1 MHATRFSLS
10 FPLSVLAA
18 VATASLV
25 ACGGSN
31 DATIV
36 DVAPTPVAIGDAI
49 AITTSGRVVSF
60 NRATPATLVSNL
72 AVRGLGTNE
81 RLVGIDV
88 RPSNNTVYAVSSL
101 GGIFT
106 LDATTGTLTRASSLS
121 VALQGTAFGVDFN
134 PMADRLRIVSNTGQN
149 LRVDVTSGA
158 ATVDGA
164 VNGSPATVSA
174 SAYTNSFDG
183 TTSTQLYNLDAA
195 TGTLLLQDPPNNGTQ
210 ANPVALGV
218 TFDTANGFD
227 IDARN
232 NRGYAAV
239 TVGGANRLYT
249 VPLSGTGGATLVGAI
264 GTADAITGLALVQPA
279 TPRAYALTDDGRL
292 AAFSPS
298 APNTITASVAISGL
312 AAGETVLGVDF
323 RPANARLYALT
334 SAARLLTID
343 PDTGVPSAAVALAA
357 DATDT
362 TLPYAGLTGTTFSVD
377 FNPVADRLRVISST
391 GQNLRINV
399 DTGATTTDGVI
410 NRTVPP
416 TVLAGAYTNS
426 FAGTTATVLYD
437 VEGNTNVLSQQNPPN
452 DGTLVDVGPI
462 GFALGGRA
470 SLDIAGGANGLVLAA
485 LRNGATG
492 PFSLYTVSLT
502 TGAATLYRN
511 TGAASLSF
519 IGGAGGPAVRDV
531 AIRY

>member
-1 MHATRFSLS
+1 MQNKRFSLS
-10 FPLSVLAA
+10 LLAV
-18 VATASLV
+18 VATATLV
-25 ACGGSN
+25 ACGGGGGG
-31 DATIV
+31 DGGPPAAVTV
-36 DVAPTPVAIGDAI
+36 GDAV
-49 AITTSGRVVSF
+49 AITTTGRVISF
-60 NRATPATLVSNL
+60 NRATPGTLVSNL
-72 AVRGLGTNE
+72 PVRGLASGE
-81 RLVGIDV
+81 RLIGIDV
-88 RPSNNTVYAVSSL
+88 RPATNTIYAVTSL

-106 LDATTGTLTRASSLS
+106 LDPSTGTLTPAALLS
-121 VALQGTAFGVDFN
+121 VALQGTSFGVDFN

-149 LRVDVTSGA
+149 LRVDVTTGV
-158 ATVDGA
+158 ATVDGT
-164 VNGSPATVSA
+164 VNGAPASISA

-195 TGTLLLQDPPNNGTQ
+195 AGTLFLQDPPNNGTQ
-210 ANPVALGV
+210 ASPVPLGV
-218 TFDTANGFD
+218 TFDAANGFD

-249 VPLSGTGGATLVGAI
+249 VPLTGTAGATLVGAI
-264 GTADAITGLALVQPA
+264 GITDAVSGLALVQPA

-298 APNTITASVAISGL
+298 APNTITANVAITGL
-312 AAGETVLGVDF
+312 AAGETVLGIDF

-334 SAARLLTID
+334 STGRLLTVD
-343 PDTGVPSAAVALAA
+343 PDTGAATAPVTLAA
-357 DATDT
+357 DATDA
-362 TLPYAGLTGTTFSVD
+362 TLPYAGLTGASFTVD
-377 FNPVADRLRVISST
+377 FNPVADRLRVISNT

-410 NRTVPP
+410 NRGVAP

-426 FAGTTATVLYD
+426 FAGSTATSLYD
-437 VEGNTNVLSQQNPPN
+437 VEGNSNVLALQNPPN

-470 SLDIAGGANGLVLAA
+470 AVDIAGGANGLVLAA
-485 LRNGATG
+485 LRNGSTG

-502 TGAATLYRN
+502 TGAATPYRN
-511 TGAASLSF
+511 TGAANLSF
-519 IGGAGGPAVRDV
+519 IGGAGGPAVKDV
-531 AIRY
+531 AIRF

>member
-1 MHATRFSLS
+1 MQNKRLSL
-10 FPLSVLAA
+10 FLVAA

-25 ACGGSN
+25 ACGGSSN
-31 DATIV
+31 DAVIV
-36 DVAPTPVAIGDAI
+36 PPTAVAVGDAV
-49 AITTSGRVVSF
+49 AITTTGRVISF

-72 AVRGLGTNE
+72 AVTGLASGE

-88 RPSNNTVYAVSSL
+88 RPANNTVYAVSSL
-101 GGIFT
+101 GKIFT
-106 LDATTGTLTRASSLS
+106 LDPATGTLTAVATLS
-121 VALQGTAFGVDFN
+121 VALQGTSFGVDFN
-134 PMADRLRIVSNTGQN
+134 PVADRLRLVSNTGQN
-149 LRVDVTSGA
+149 LRVDVTTGA
-158 ATVDGA
+158 ATVDGV
-164 VNGSPATVSA
+164 VNGAPASISA
-174 SAYTNSFDG
+174 SAYTNAFDG

-195 TGTLLLQDPPNNGTQ
+195 AGTLFLQDPPNNGTQ
-210 ANPVALGV
+210 ASPVALGV

-232 NRGYAAV
+232 NRAYAAV

-249 VPLSGTGGATLVGAI
+249 VPLTGSTGATLVGAI
-264 GTADAITGLALVQPA
+264 GITDAISGLALVQPA

-298 APNTITASVAISGL
+298 APNTITANVAITGL
-312 AAGETVLGVDF
+312 AAGETVLGIDF

-334 SAARLLTID
+334 STGRLLTVD
-343 PDTGVPSAAVALAA
+343 PDTGAATAPITLAA

-362 TLPYAGLTGTTFSVD
+362 TLPYAGLVGASFSVD
-377 FNPVADRLRVISST
+377 FNPVADRLRVISNT

-410 NRTVPP
+410 NRGLAP

-426 FAGTTATVLYD
+426 FAGSTATVLYD
-437 VEGNTNVLSQQNPPN
+437 VEGNSNVLAQQNPPN

-470 SLDIAGGANGLVLAA
+470 AADIAGGANGLVLAA
-485 LRNGATG
+485 LRNGSTG

-502 TGAATLYRN
+502 TGAATPYRN
-511 TGAASLSF
+511 TAAASLSF
-519 IGGAGGPAVRDV
+519 IGGAGGPAVKDV
-531 AIRY
+531 AIRF